1 MSNHQQE
8 AAEPSG
14 GPADTSRLRQFERV
28 TTTLEPG
35 RSKSLGL
42 GAYSSS
48 EPEPVFDFRFD
59 PDMREAIT
67 TSLERLEIPGK
78 ARRMHLCRLR
88 NTSDTRCQVTVMRR
102 TGEAD

>member
-1 MSNHQQE
+1 
-8 AAEPSG
+8 
-14 GPADTSRLRQFERV
+14 
-28 TTTLEPG
+28 
-35 RSKSLGL
+35 
-42 GAYSSS
+42 
-48 EPEPVFDFRFD
+48 
-59 PDMREAIT
+59 MREAIT